1 MLLVIK
7 PREVSF
13 AAVILAILETEL
25 SVVTSMSV
33 IATYITAMGTHRVQ
47 IQMDLS
53 RACATKAS
61 VGQESTAVV

>member
-1 MLLVIK
+1 MPRVITLM
-7 PREVSF
+7 EASF
-13 AAVILAILETEL
+13 VAVISATLETEL